1 MPPLRRSNALR
12 LCDRRTDATDRPGRC
27 HRHQSP
33 AYLLLENRPTPRRV
47 GFLLSRST
55 RGRAPSVPLLPPS
68 QIDGGGSPL
77 SPEPGRVEQRGQRGN
92 SRARASEA
100 REFRSRRRLQSHR
113 ENSKTRIRSQEVEK
127 LARKPWDENSRS
139 HPFSRSCLYLR
150 VYFCLYLSLY
160 RDLTTLA
167 PDILRQNPIFK
178 PTPPPRFVPQ
188 IRGGVGFYVVLGI

>member
-113 ENSKTRIRSQEVEK
+113 ENSKTRIRSQEVGKSKSWLENPGMRTPAATHFHG
-127 LARKPWDENSRS
+127 LACISE
-139 HPFSRSCLYLR
+139 C
-150 VYFCLYLSLY
+150 
-160 RDLTTLA
+160 
-167 PDILRQNPIFK
+167 IFACIF
-178 PTPPPRFVPQ
+178 PCIVT
-188 IRGGVGFYVVLGI
+188 

>member
-113 ENSKTRIRSQEVEK
+113 ENSKTRIRSQEAKKPRSQEVEK
-127 LARKPWDENSRS
+127 SASWKVGKSKSWLENPGMRTPAATHFHGLACISE
-139 HPFSRSCLYLR
+139 C
-150 VYFCLYLSLY
+150 
-160 RDLTTLA
+160 
-167 PDILRQNPIFK
+167 IFACIF
-178 PTPPPRFVPQ
+178 PCIVT
-188 IRGGVGFYVVLGI
+188 